1 MFSMEQALGR
11 IPPQNIE
18 AEQSVIGSMILDKDA
33 IATVSEIITGEDFY
47 RNDHR
52 EIFEAII
59 DIYDQSKPVDI
70 VTLVERLKQRDTLD
84 AVGGVEYITYVAT
97 GVPTTANVKY
107 YTQIVEEKSM
117 LRKLIRS
124 ANEIMNMG
132 YEASDEVSNI
142 MDSAEK
148 QIFDLMQKKESKG
161 VHAIREV
168 LVETINKIEE
178 SYKNKGKIL
187 GVASGFSDLDR
198 KTSGFQPSD
207 LVIIAARPAM
217 GKTSFVL
224 NIAEHA
230 ALHAKVPVAIFSLE
244 MSKEQLVNRMLC
256 SEALVDSQKV
266 KTGMLDDD
274 DWQKIARSVGPL
286 SEAPIYIDDT
296 AGISIMEI
304 RAKCR
309 RLKMKKN
316 IGLVIIDY
324 LQLMQGRGK
333 TENRQQEISDISR
346 SLKILA
352 KEINVPIIAL
362 SQLSRSAETRTDHRP
377 MLSDL
382 RESGAIEQ
390 DADMV
395 MFLYR
400 EDYYKPDTD
409 KKNVAEVIIAKNRNG
424 STGSVDLVWMGQFT
438 KFGDLEKLVNIPKVG

>member
-1 MFSMEQALGR
+1 MEQALGR

-33 IATVSEIITGEDFY
+33 IATVTEIITGDDFY

-59 DIYDQSKPVDI
+59 DIYDQSRPVDI
-70 VTLVERLKQRDTLD
+70 VTLIDRLKQRDTLD

-107 YTQIVEEKSM
+107 YAQIVEEKSL
-117 LRKLIRS
+117 LRKLISS

-132 YEASDEVSNI
+132 YEAADEVSNI

-148 QIFDLMQKKESKG
+148 HIFDLMQKKESKG
-161 VHAIREV
+161 VHPIREV
-168 LVETINKIEE
+168 LIETINKIEE
-178 SYKNKGKIL
+178 SYKNKGKIS
-187 GVASGFSDLDR
+187 GVATGFSDLDR

-207 LVIIAARPAM
+207 LIIFAARPAM
-217 GKTSFVL
+217 GKTSFAL
-224 NIAEHA
+224 NIAQHA
-230 ALHAKVPVAIFSLE
+230 ALHVKVPVAIFSLE

-286 SEAPIYIDDT
+286 SEAQIYIDDT

-316 IGLVIIDY
+316 IGLVVIDY

-333 TENRQQEISDISR
+333 VENRQQEISDISR

-362 SQLSRSAETRTDHRP
+362 SQLSRSAEARTDHRP

-409 KKNVAEVIIAKNRNG
+409 KKNIAEVIIAKNRNG
-424 STGSVDLVWMGQFT
+424 STGTVDLVWMGQYT

>member
-1 MFSMEQALGR
+1 MEQVLGR
-11 IPPQNIE
+11 IPPQNVE
-18 AEQSVIGSMILDKDA
+18 AEQSVVGSMILDKDA
-33 IATVSEIITGEDFY
+33 IATVSEIIIADDFY

-59 DIYDQSKPVDI
+59 DIYDQSRPVDI
-70 VTLVERLKQRDTLD
+70 VTLIDRLKQRDTLD
-84 AVGGVEYITYVAT
+84 SVGGVEYITYVAT

-107 YTQIVEEKSM
+107 YAKIVEEKSL
-117 LRKLIRS
+117 LRKLIKS
-124 ANEIMNMG
+124 ASEIVNMG
-132 YEASDEVSNI
+132 YEASDDVSNI
-142 MDSAEK
+142 MDAAEK
-148 QIFDLMQKKESKG
+148 NIFDLMQKKESKG
-161 VHAIREV
+161 VHPIREI
-168 LVETINKIEE
+168 LVETINRIEE
-178 SYKNKGKIL
+178 SYKNKGKIS
-187 GVASGFSDLDR
+187 GVAAGFADLDR

-230 ALHAKVPVAIFSLE
+230 ALHGKVPVAIFSLE

-333 TENRQQEISDISR
+333 IESRQQEISDISR

-352 KEINVPIIAL
+352 KEINIPILAL

-400 EDYYKPDTD
+400 DDYYKPDSD
-409 KKNVAEVIIAKNRNG
+409 KKNIAEVIIAKNRNG
-424 STGSVDLVWMGQFT
+424 STGTVDLVWMGQYT
-438 KFGDLEKLVNIPKVG
+438 KFGDLEKLANIPKVG